1 MTETIQENEMTFEQ
15 ALGKL
20 TETVRALED
29 GKLPLDKSLEA
40 FETGVGLVRFCE
52 SKLDA
57 AENRV
62 RLLVS
67 DGEKTDEQPFLGAD

>member
-1 MTETIQENEMTFEQ
+1 MAESKKNEEMTFEQ
-15 ALGKL
+15 ALESL
-20 TETVRALED
+20 TETVKALEE

-40 FETGVGLVRFCE
+40 FENGIKLVRLCE

-67 DGEKTDEQPFLGAD
+67 EGENTDERPFPGAD